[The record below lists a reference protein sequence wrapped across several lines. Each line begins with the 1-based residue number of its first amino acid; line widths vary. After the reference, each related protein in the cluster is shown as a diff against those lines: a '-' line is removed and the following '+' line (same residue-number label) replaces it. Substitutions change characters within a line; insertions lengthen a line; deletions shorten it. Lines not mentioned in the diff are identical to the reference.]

1 MLVVGRWSHI
11 RRRLLCQWSDFG
23 RLRLGP
29 AGVGPAALA
38 GCPTCRAGDWGRP
51 QPRQLESDL
60 LAGAVPVAALRGAC
74 QCQWTCTWAS
84 HEGVHWQVRPTAT
97 LRRADRHGDV
107 LSSHC
112 KHAPALAWPPST
124 QRAEVRKAALHS
136 YCNSLPGGWL
146 LVGTMLGGA
155 LVPWCTRPVR
165 VHEPRCVR
173 DGALG
178 VARSS
183 LAAPTTHRVRI
194 AARAGGTGSTY
205 KCADSPPDSPSP
217 AAGPRSSLHMSTRHH
232 ASSAA

>member
-112 KHAPALAWPPST
+112 KHAPALAWPPSP
-124 QRAEVRKAALHS
+124 QRAEVRNVPKSARPHLTRVAA
-136 YCNSLPGGWL
+136 
-146 LVGTMLGGA
+146 
-155 LVPWCTRPVR
+155 R
-165 VHEPRCVR
+165 
-173 DGALG
+173 
-178 VARSS
+178 S
-183 LAAPTTHRVRI
+183 LAATR
-194 AARAGGTGSTY
+194 
-205 KCADSPPDSPSP
+205 
-217 AAGPRSSLHMSTRHH
+217 RHH
-232 ASSAA
+232 AWRGTGAVVYSASKSTRLSLRPRWRFHSERQGALTSPLQPRTVSELQLALAALTSVPIRHRTRLAQPPALEAPSI